1 MKMRK
6 LFVVCLA
13 LASFFACQ
21 EAPKN
26 NATGD
31 SKAELAAITDVVHNF
46 YKWYETGADGMSSII
61 FVKGGLPTTID
72 NVKFDKYFA
81 IIAKSGYFSQ
91 LYIDAERAK
100 FKNLEATT
108 WKNENSDEEPLSGYD
123 YDLFLCSQEIEDFK
137 LLTTAPLEVQ
147 GLGTE
152 KVTAIL
158 DLEDYTAKKFEL
170 VKENGKWLISK
181 ITCN

>member
-1 MKMRK
+1 MR
-6 LFVVCLA
+6 LVRM
-13 LASFFACQ
+13 ACR
-21 EAPKN
+21 
-26 NATGD
+26 
-31 SKAELAAITDVVHNF
+31 V
-46 YKWYETGADGMSSII
+46 I
-61 FVKGGLPTTID
+61 FVNGLPTTID

-123 YDLFLCSQEIEDFK
+123 YNLFLCSQEIEDFK
-137 LLTTAPLEVQ
+137 LLTTAPVEVQ

-170 VKENGKWLISK
+170 VKENGKWLISR
-181 ITCN
+181 ILCE